1 MWNRKEIKARGKAA
15 FKANYWP
22 CVIVALL
29 LLLFFGSGAA
39 ASGRASIH
47 LDAESVASQEQVMQE
62 QEQAVSELTEALE
75 SLTAQERAIA
85 TGTVVSVLGV
95 FGIVGVLLKIF
106 VFNPLQVG
114 CYRFFRKNAVD
125 PTTSV
130 GVIGEGFG
138 SFGHVFLTLFLRDL
152 FVVLWTVLFVIPGV
166 MKAYSYTMVPYII
179 KDNPRLT
186 AGQVLARSR
195 DMMRGN
201 RMKLFV
207 MDLSFFGWAL
217 LSAVTFGL
225 VAIFWANPYYQCS
238 KAALYLELSG
248 QGQGSGSHF
257 RR

>member
-1 MWNRKEIKARGKAA
+1 MWNRREIKARGKAA

-22 CVIVALL
+22 CVLVALL

-39 ASGRASIH
+39 TGARVTINQ
-47 LDAESVASQEQVMQE
+47 DVDETTQEQLTQE
-62 QEQAVSELTEALE
+62 QEQAVTDVTEAFE
-75 SLTAQERAIA
+75 SLTVQERRIAIGTI
-85 TGTVVSVLGV
+85 TGILGT
-95 FGIVGVLLKIF
+95 FGIIGVLLKIF

-125 PTTSV
+125 PTTGV

-152 FVVLWTVLFVIPGV
+152 FILLWSVLLVIPGV
-166 MKAYSYTMVPYII
+166 MKAYSYTMVPFII
-179 KDNPRLT
+179 KDNPKLT

-225 VAIFWANPYYQCS
+225 VAVFWANPYYQCS